1 MEHFTRV
8 DLPPVYRICR
18 WAHKGIFIIKVYIA
32 SC

>member
-1 MEHFTRV
+1 MEHFTWV
-8 DLPPVYRICR
+8 GFPPVYRIFR